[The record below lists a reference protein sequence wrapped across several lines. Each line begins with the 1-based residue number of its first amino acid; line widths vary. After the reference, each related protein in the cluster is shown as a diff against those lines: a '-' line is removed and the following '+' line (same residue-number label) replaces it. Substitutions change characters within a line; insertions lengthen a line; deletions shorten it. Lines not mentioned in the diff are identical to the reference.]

1 MVLLKINCDTHITVR
16 INNII
21 LMHRV
26 YLTKKDLTFFL
37 EYNHSF

>member
-1 MVLLKINCDTHITVR
+1 MVLLKINFDTHITVR

-37 EYNHSF
+37 E